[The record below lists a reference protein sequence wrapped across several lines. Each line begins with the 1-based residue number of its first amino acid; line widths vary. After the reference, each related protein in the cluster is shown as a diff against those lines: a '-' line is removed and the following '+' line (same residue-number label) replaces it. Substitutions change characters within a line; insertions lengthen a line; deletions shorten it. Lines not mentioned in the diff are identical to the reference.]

1 MRKSIGSKL
10 LVGIFLLGIIPASM
24 TIQSCGSKG
33 AKYNKSRNGGKR
45 VSSSGKVGYRKSK
58 NRHVWGK

>member
-1 MRKSIGSKL
+1 MKKSLGSKVL
-10 LVGIFLLGIIPASM
+10 TAVFLLSIIPASM
-24 TIQSCGSKG
+24 AIQSCGSKG